1 LFLAVRSPCVRG
13 SRFWRIGSHAITG
26 GAPISLDPFDGGS
39 QPTPTTFWRPRE
51 SERGAYTEKK
61 IGDESLAVWQRGGEL
76 PEGAVVT
83 RVTLIPYRGEKAV
96 VAWKAGKL
104 YLPEDDVKD
113 GESIEAA
120 IKRIAEEQAGILEPA
135 FMHLG
140 HFRCRATS
148 YSKKYPLNT
157 ITYQALYG
165 VEVGS
170 LADFP
175 SDKAFER
182 RIILQRDLNTLI
194 RSSYVEVRR
203 EYTDSLDPWLLE
215 RLKANLRG

>member
-1 LFLAVRSPCVRG
+1 MG
-13 SRFWRIGSHAITG
+13 
-26 GAPISLDPFDGGS
+26 LDPFDGGGA
-39 QPTPTTFWRPRE
+39 PTPTTYWRPRE

-61 IGDESLAVWQRGGEL
+61 LGDELLAIWEHRDL
-76 PEGAVVT
+76 PADAVVT
-83 RVTLIPYRGEKAV
+83 HVTLIPYRGEKPV
-96 VAWKAGKL
+96 VAWRQGKML
-104 YLPEDDVKD
+104 LPEGNVRE
-113 GESIEAA
+113 GESVDAA
-120 IKRIAEEQAGILEPA
+120 IKRIAEEQAGILDPT
-135 FMHLG
+135 FVHLG
-140 HFRCRATS
+140 HFRSRATS
-148 YSKKYPLNT
+148 LSKTHAPDT

-175 SDKAFER
+175 SDTNFER

>member
-1 LFLAVRSPCVRG
+1 MLA
-13 SRFWRIGSHAITG
+13 I
-26 GAPISLDPFDGGS
+26 
-39 QPTPTTFWRPRE
+39 
-51 SERGAYTEKK
+51 
-61 IGDESLAVWQRGGEL
+61 WQRGDL
-76 PEGAVVT
+76 PSDAVVT
-83 RVTLIPYRGEKAV
+83 HVTLIPYRGEKAV
-96 VAWKAGKL
+96 VAWRQGKQL
-104 YLPEDDVKD
+104 LPEGPVKP
-113 GESIEAA
+113 GESVDDA
-120 IKRIAEEQAGILEPA
+120 IKRIAEEQAGILEPTA
-135 FMHLG
+135 IHLG
-140 HFRCRATS
+140 HFRSRATS
-148 YSKKYPLNT
+148 LSKTQAPDT

-175 SDKAFER
+175 SDGNYER